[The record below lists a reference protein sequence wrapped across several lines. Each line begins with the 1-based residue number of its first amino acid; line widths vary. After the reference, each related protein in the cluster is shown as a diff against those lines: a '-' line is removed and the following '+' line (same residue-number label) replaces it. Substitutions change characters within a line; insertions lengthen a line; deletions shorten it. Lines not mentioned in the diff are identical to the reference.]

1 MLTEYVNI
9 QQSTWKERKV
19 QRGPT
24 KDSYI
29 GAQIFITQAC
39 VLTLLPRTWLS
50 DTTVEFGLKHLAHKE
65 GETLVFSNSFF
76 GAALQDAHGLSRV
89 KRWCKRLPANYL
101 VTNRI
106 ILTPVNIAASHWVL
120 VVFDLNSKEITVLD
134 SMHAG
139 HERHKNMV
147 VRMATWIKAEVDS
160 AASSRTNGKVAA
172 AVQER
177 PPSSLY
183 PCRSDPPSLYYK
195 HHLTGR

>member
-50 DTTVEFGLKHLAHKE
+50 DSTVEFGLKHLAHKE

-76 GAALQDAHGLSRV
+76 GAALQDVDGLSRV
-89 KRWCKRLPANYL
+89 KSWSKRLPADYL

-106 ILTPVNIAASHWVL
+106 ILTPVNIAGCHWVL

-134 SMHAG
+134 SLHAG
-139 HERHKNMV
+139 HRQHANMV
-147 VRMATWIKAEVDS
+147 VHMATWIKAEVDS

-172 AVQER
+172 SVQER